1 MFMEVSELIFIDCF
15 DNSHYADGRC
25 PRDCGC
31 DDDGGCVER

>member
-1 MFMEVSELIFIDCF
+1 MEVSELFFFGCLEY
-15 DNSHYADGRC
+15 SYYADARC

>member
-1 MFMEVSELIFIDCF
+1 MVVSELIFLECLE
-15 DNSHYADGRC
+15 NSYYADARC

>member
-1 MFMEVSELIFIDCF
+1 MEISELIFLNCCE
-15 DNSHYADGRC
+15 NSYYADARC